1 MYPSVAQAFRPLSGR
16 LEGIFDTMYPDI
28 YGLVTT
34 GLGNLIDA
42 SANKALLPWSPA
54 LMWTWRD
61 RLTGQPV
68 SEAEVVREWERMKN
82 NPDLMEAG
90 VGRKRAAARL
100 YLDQGEVDRLFNWRL
115 HADEQ
120 ILRRRFPGWD
130 DEFPAD
136 AQMATLLVAW
146 AAGAGFAWPNTV
158 AAIQARD
165 WAAAS
170 QHARSRKMNQNRN
183 DAITGHFLAAQMVK
197 TEGRPRDSLYF
208 VLTGA

>member
-28 YGLVTT
+28 VGLVTT

-42 SANKALLPWSPA
+42 SANKAVPPWSPA

-61 RLTGQPV
+61 RLTGQAV
-68 SEAEVVREWERMKN
+68 SEAEVVREWQRMKDN
-82 NPDLMEAG
+82 AELMEAG
-90 VGRKRAAARL
+90 PGRKRAAAKL

-130 DEFPAD
+130 GFPAD
-136 AQMATLLVAW
+136 AQMGILLRAW
-146 AAGAGFAWPNTV
+146 ASGASFDWPKTV
-158 AAIQARD
+158 ANILARD
-165 WAAAS
+165 WRSAAENA
-170 QHARSRKMNQNRN
+170 QSRKTNANRN
-183 DAITGHFLAAQMVK
+183 AAIKGHFLAAADV
-197 TEGRPRDSLYF
+197 EAGAGARD
-208 VLTGA
+208 VLHFAYTGA